1 MATKAVVVMS
11 IALRSRGKREM
22 VSTAEE
28 GIMGLPSIEEGRS
41 IGCVLLVEKGCYGVR
56 L

>member
-1 MATKAVVVMS
+1 
-11 IALRSRGKREM
+11 M

-28 GIMGLPSIEEGRS
+28 GIMGLPSVEEGRS
-41 IGCVLLVEKGCYGVR
+41 VGCALLVENGCCGVQ